1 MPTIQANGIE
11 IYYELHG
18 PEDAEVLVL
27 SNGVLMS
34 TASWGLQ
41 AAILAKHYRVLLY
54 DCRGMWKSE
63 HPKGP
68 YTMDLHA
75 DDLAAL
81 LDALSIPAAHIAGIS
96 YGAELSMA
104 FALKYPP
111 KVLTLFLAS
120 AVSESD
126 AVLRGF
132 IETWRAAAQARDP
145 RKLYLV
151 SYMLNFSAE
160 YLEANRGALDAAAA
174 RYDQLDMEAV
184 IELLDCFDRLD
195 LTRELNRIPAPTLVL
210 VGENDILKPRK
221 YSEQI
226 AREIP
231 GAALVVVPGAGHAV
245 CLEKPAIFNALL
257 LGFLGLHSQAK
268 ARNPTGC

>member
-18 PEDAEVLVL
+18 PDDAEVLVL

-41 AAILAKHYRVLLY
+41 TPALAKHYRLLLY

-63 HPKGP
+63 HLAGP
-68 YTMDLHA
+68 YTMELHA

-81 LDALSIPAAHIAGIS
+81 LDALSISVAHIAGIS

-104 FALKYPP
+104 FALKYPQR
-111 KVLTLFLAS
+111 VLTLFLAS

-132 IETWRAAAQARDP
+132 IETWSAAARARDP
-145 RKLYLV
+145 RRLFEV
-151 SYMLNFSAE
+151 SYMLNFSAA
-160 YLEANRGALDAAAA
+160 YIEANRPSLEAAAA
-174 RYDQLDMEAV
+174 RYTLLDMDAV
-184 IELLDCFDRLD
+184 LELFDCFERLD
-195 LTRELNRIPAPTLVL
+195 LTRELHQIAAPTLVM

-221 YSEQI
+221 YSELI
-226 AREIP
+226 AHQIP
-231 GAALVVVPGAGHAV
+231 GAELVVVPGAGHAV

-257 LGFLGLHSQAK
+257 LGFLELHSK
-268 ARNPTGC
+268 